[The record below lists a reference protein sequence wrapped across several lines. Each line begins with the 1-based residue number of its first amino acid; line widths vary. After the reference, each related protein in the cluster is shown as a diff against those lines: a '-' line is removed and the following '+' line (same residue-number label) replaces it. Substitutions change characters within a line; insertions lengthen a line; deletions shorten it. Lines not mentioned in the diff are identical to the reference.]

1 MEGDA
6 ELQWHEMASWL
17 AEGLCILSSLAQ
29 IYAAGRSRNSISC
42 LSAASR
48 QREAE
53 NTKSMPNDKESV
65 AGQQQTPDS
74 KMPGSLWKTT
84 KASCENAKET
94 NESLTSTAPDMK
106 AEWEVPLEKKNSLSR
121 YNRKDKFASTDE
133 LTSNE
138 EVLRKDVLRLLYG
151 ILKVV

>member
-1 MEGDA
+1 MQNHHSRRLDEEGEDISA
-6 ELQWHEMASWL
+6 TKDPKARLEP
-17 AEGLCILSSLAQ
+17 
-29 IYAAGRSRNSISC
+29 RSRNSISC

-53 NTKSMPNDKESV
+53 NTKSKRNDKELV
-65 AGQQQTPDS
+65 AGQQQTPDC

-84 KASCENAKET
+84 KASCKNAKKT

-106 AEWEVPLEKKNSLSR
+106 AEWEMPLEKKNSLTR
-121 YNRKDKFASTDE
+121 YNRKNKFVSADE
-133 LTSNE
+133 LSSNE

-151 ILKVV
+151 ILKDV

>member
-1 MEGDA
+1 
-6 ELQWHEMASWL
+6 
-17 AEGLCILSSLAQ
+17 
-29 IYAAGRSRNSISC
+29 
-42 LSAASR
+42 
-48 QREAE
+48 
-53 NTKSMPNDKESV
+53 MPNDKESV

-74 KMPGSLWKTT
+74 KMPVSLWKTT